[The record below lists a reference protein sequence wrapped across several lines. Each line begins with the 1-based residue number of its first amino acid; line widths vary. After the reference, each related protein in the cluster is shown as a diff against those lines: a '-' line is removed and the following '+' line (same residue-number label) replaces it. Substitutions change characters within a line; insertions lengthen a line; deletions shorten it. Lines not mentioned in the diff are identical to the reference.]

1 MTVAE
6 VENGQDSDEAERQA
20 PMRSR
25 PRPERHADRRGRHVQ
40 AQAAPGPP
48 GTPVANPSQTPPAAL
63 SPYSLSLPILGGLD
77 PIRPAPTHRRAAT
90 PTGSPKSPQS
100 EGRAGRRRLLAGVLT
115 GREHPATFS
124 TRATGGDRARAHRPG
139 AVPRAEPAPRRQWAS
154 TLGSTGGAGW

>member
-25 PRPERHADRRGRHVQ
+25 PRPERHADRRGRHIQ

-77 PIRPAPTHRRAAT
+77 PIRPAPHPPARRHPDRKPEEPATVHYAATRAA
-90 PTGSPKSPQS
+90 
-100 EGRAGRRRLLAGVLT
+100 
-115 GREHPATFS
+115 
-124 TRATGGDRARAHRPG
+124 
-139 AVPRAEPAPRRQWAS
+139 
-154 TLGSTGGAGW
+154 